1 MHRGLFRP
9 VGEYMRMI
17 VYLILQLLV
26 VWFAFCSG
34 LEAGE
39 RRNITKFGPFA
50 NIWTSIALSFVG
62 YFL

>member
-1 MHRGLFRP
+1 
-9 VGEYMRMI
+9 MRMI